1 MSLKKT
7 VLFDLNLYK
16 NSSELLRQELG
27 GFYKVASLEGDN
39 SRVTFSEASSTDNE
53 KIYNRYQSSTD
64 LTTRNQTGFLPYVQY
79 PVRVTANEDLLVSDE
94 EWRAYLIGGLFG
106 DKEYSGIYNTN
117 IYTDHALDTEY
128 FPFSPSEVVGSRE
141 GLLPSIVLTT
151 EYFQN
156 YARFQN
162 YVAGLDSELSIPNY
176 YFLRDRLFKVLKS
189 RKNYPEYQYP
199 LIQKYL
205 NNAFINEPIEDP
217 TNKKNIFVL
226 RPSLISRK
234 NDILR
239 KTNSN
244 YLKTEDD
251 LSKIYSL
258 MPFANKLEIGD
269 SLCNFNSGK
278 GVLEDNYFKNIVM
291 EKGFEYKFISILK
304 EAFQGE
310 VSLVPELLQ
319 FGTATEGRSVNYET
333 NIATITE
340 EVSDVSLK
348 TLDVPTML
356 LYSYEN
362 YQQQTDDTSVVNAA
376 FFEEQVRLFSG
387 NSGVYRHIAND
398 KSLDVLN
405 AFREQIDLNFPTE
418 AVQSLDDFLN
428 LANKEKYHETM
439 AFRIQKIGGPPT
451 GDDRT
456 ENTIQNIWFFNPLT
470 AIKYI
475 DTQVKYNTDYT
486 YKIFSYVLIQ
496 GYKYQI
502 SDLVATKQIAKDTP
516 GVRFPVVNYCLEF
529 YDPFTGQT
537 SEQLFSKQNLK
548 SAGTNVLATNAQITS
563 RSRYLADFKITI
575 EPSVKIVEIPI
586 EEKRMRIVDNP
597 PNDFNVS
604 PHHLQDQS
612 NRLAFYL
619 KYDTFSPNTEPYP
632 ATITTDDESNASSY
646 KEGKDFVPGSL
657 TKEESV
663 SAPRFV
669 QVFRMSQKPT
679 SYKDFDGN
687 LRATVDLSNQ
697 AGDVSPDHFF
707 IEHVKENIKYYYM
720 FRALNEN
727 GVAGQPSP
735 IFESELIND
744 GGYVY
749 GSFNQLSESELIEP
763 SPKTPLL
770 SFKKLL
776 NVVPNIQHLE
786 LNTQEV
792 DFSKNSV
799 GQIGNVVLGN
809 SNIEEPLW
817 NQKFKIRLTSKKTGR
832 KVDLNLT
839 FERKKK

>member
-7 VLFDLNLYK
+7 VLFDLNLHDG
-16 NSSELLRQELG
+16 STELLRQELG
-27 GFYKVASLEGDN
+27 GFYKALLPADGGSGVA
-39 SRVTFSEASSTDNE
+39 FSEAASTNNE
-53 KIYNRYQSSTD
+53 KIYNHYESSTD
-64 LTTRNQTGFLPYVQY
+64 FMTRDESGFLPTVQY
-79 PVRVTANEDLLVSDE
+79 PVRFIANKSLLISDE
-94 EWRAYLIGGLFG
+94 EWRAYLIGGPFG

-117 IYTDHALDTEY
+117 VYTDHALDTEY
-128 FPFSPSEVVGSRE
+128 FPFSPSEVAGSRE
-141 GLLPSIVLTT
+141 GLSPSIVLTT

-156 YARFQN
+156 YTRFQN
-162 YVAGLDSELSIPNY
+162 YVARLDSELSIPNY
-176 YFLRDRLFKVLKS
+176 YFLTDGFFKVLKNT
-189 RKNYPEYQYP
+189 KNYPEYQYP
-199 LIQKYL
+199 LIQEYL
-205 NNAFINEPIEDP
+205 NNTFINEPTEDSA
-217 TNKKNIFVL
+217 NKKNIFVL

-234 NDILR
+234 NNSLR

-269 SLCNFNSGK
+269 GLSRFNSGK
-278 GVLEDNYFKNIVM
+278 GVLEDNYFKNIVI
-291 EKGFEYKFISILK
+291 EKGFEYKFISTLK

-310 VSLVPELLQ
+310 VSLTPESMQ
-319 FGTATEGRSVNYET
+319 FGTSVEGRSVDYEANT
-333 NIATITE
+333 VTMTE
-340 EVSDVSLK
+340 ETSDVTLR

-362 YQQQTDDTSVVNAA
+362 YQQQSDDVSIVNAEI
-376 FFEEQVRLFSG
+376 FEEQQRLFSKNDG
-387 NSGVYRHIAND
+387 IYRHIAND
-398 KSLDVLN
+398 KSLDVFN
-405 AFREQIDLNFPTE
+405 AFRNQIDLNFPTE
-418 AVQSLDDFLN
+418 TVQSLDDFLN

-475 DTQVKYNTDYT
+475 DTQVKYDTEYT

-502 SDLVATKQIAKDTP
+502 SDLVATRQIAVEETSGP
-516 GVRFPVVNYCLEF
+516 SSFGSPSYCLEF
-529 YDPFTGQT
+529 YDPFSGQT
-537 SEQLFSKQNLK
+537 SEQLFSKQNLA
-548 SAGTNVLATNAQITS
+548 SEGVNVLATNAQITTKS
-563 RSRYLADFKITI
+563 QYLADFKITI

-586 EEKRMRIVDNP
+586 GEKRMRIVDNP

-632 ATITTDDESNASSY
+632 VTITTNDERNASSY
-646 KEGKDFVPGSL
+646 KEGKDFTPGSF

-663 SAPRFV
+663 STPRFV
-669 QVFRMSQKPT
+669 QVFRTSQRPT

-687 LRATVDLSNQ
+687 LRAAVDLTNQ

-707 IEHVKENIKYYYM
+707 TERVKENTKYYYM

-735 IFESELIND
+735 
-744 GGYVY
+744 
-749 GSFNQLSESELIEP
+749 
-763 SPKTPLL
+763 
-770 SFKKLL
+770 
-776 NVVPNIQHLE
+776 
-786 LNTQEV
+786 
-792 DFSKNSV
+792 
-799 GQIGNVVLGN
+799 
-809 SNIEEPLW
+809 
-817 NQKFKIRLTSKKTGR
+817 
-832 KVDLNLT
+832 
-839 FERKKK
+839 